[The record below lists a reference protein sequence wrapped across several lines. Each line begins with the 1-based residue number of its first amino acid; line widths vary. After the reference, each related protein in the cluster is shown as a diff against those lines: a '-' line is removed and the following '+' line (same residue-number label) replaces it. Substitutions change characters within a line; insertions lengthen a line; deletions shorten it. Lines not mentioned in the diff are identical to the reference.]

1 METPT
6 VNYMFIA
13 RRKKDGGWD
22 VAVSSSLADRNAKM
36 DDVKARGQHNF
47 LIDYRH
53 PRSTSREALGL
64 SPVDLS
70 PALAR
75 QPSVVV
81 WS

>member
-1 METPT
+1 M
-6 VNYMFIA
+6 NYIFIA
-13 RRKKDGGWD
+13 RCKKDGGWD
-22 VAVSSSLADRNAKM
+22 AVVSSSLTEHNAKM